1 MTTTTSVEADLGDRL
16 KRLNEIGVAL
26 SAERDLTVLLERILY
41 EARRFTHADAG
52 TLFLVEDDHLNFEI
66 AQNDTLH
73 SFMVGRSGGNHVP
86 PVPINKGSV
95 SGYAAVTGEILNIE
109 DVYTETAH
117 SFEGRKQYDRLSGYH
132 TTSMLGVPMKDHE
145 GEIIGVLQLI
155 NATDTATGEVTA
167 FTLADEELIQ
177 SLASQAAVAIENVHL
192 IGEMEKLFE
201 SFVQVMAT
209 AIDERSPY
217 TGGHIK
223 RVAEMTMVVARA
235 VNRCNAGTLARV
247 RFNEDEMNELRIAA
261 WMHDIGKITTPEW
274 VVDKPTKL
282 TTIYDRIDLL
292 RARFALVR
300 ASIENEHLRQKLGFL
315 EDGKSV
321 PDDFESSYSEHI
333 SQVDEVL
340 GFLER
345 ANTPGEFM
353 QDEDLERLREIGSL
367 SYSLGGDS
375 RPYLSPDEM
384 ENLSIR
390 KGSLTDAERQKIN
403 DHAEM
408 SIRML
413 EQIPFTRNLQ
423 QVTPIAGAHHEK
435 LNGTGYPRGL
445 KADEINIQARI
456 LALVDIFESLS
467 ADDRPYRS
475 RPMPR
480 ELVLKILQEE
490 VDANHIDGDLFE
502 LFLKEELYLELDK
515 IKAEMARDREEVPHG
530 D

>member
-1 MTTTTSVEADLGDRL
+1 
-16 KRLNEIGVAL
+16 
-26 SAERDLTVLLERILY
+26 
-41 EARRFTHADAG
+41 
-52 TLFLVEDDHLNFEI
+52 
-66 AQNDTLH
+66 
-73 SFMVGRSGGNHVP
+73 
-86 PVPINKGSV
+86 
-95 SGYAAVTGEILNIE
+95 
-109 DVYTETAH
+109 
-117 SFEGRKQYDRLSGYH
+117 
-132 TTSMLGVPMKDHE
+132 MKDHE

-167 FTLADEELIQ
+167 FTLPDEELIQ
-177 SLASQAAVAIENVHL
+177 SLASQAAVAIEHVHL

-235 VNRCNAGTLARV
+235 VNRCNAGPLAHV
-247 RFNEDEMNELRIAA
+247 KFNDDEMNELRMAA

-300 ASIENEHLRQKLGFL
+300 ASIENDHLRQKLESL
-315 EDGKSV
+315 EGGNCV
-321 PDDFESSYSEHI
+321 PDDFESSYSEQI
-333 SQVDEVL
+333 SQVEEVL
-340 GFLER
+340 EFLER

-353 QDEDLERLREIGSL
+353 QDEDLERLREIGSQ
-367 SYSLGGDS
+367 SYSVAGDS
-375 RPYLSPDEM
+375 RPYLSSDEM

-413 EQIPFTRNLQ
+413 EQIPFTRKLQ

-445 KADEINIQARI
+445 KADEINVQARI

-475 RPMPR
+475 RAMPR

-502 LFLKEELYLELDK
+502 LFLKEELYLELDA
-515 IKAEMARDREEVPHG
+515 IKAEMARDREEVSHG